1 MGSGIVLQKSPAGT
15 KMEHK
20 GRPRVLSARWRLR
33 APLLLAAL
41 GVAGCTPG
49 ANLPPLPPVRAGE
62 YTLGPG
68 DRIRIITFGEQQLTG
83 EFRVSEDGN
92 FAAPLLGNIRAAGLT
107 TSQLESRVAGALA
120 RAGLIK
126 NPSVS
131 IEVVAPRPIFVLGE
145 VSHPGQFPYQPGMTA
160 LTAVAIAGGFTYRA
174 VENRFSVVRSE
185 NGHAV
190 EGSAVRQTFLQPG
203 DVLTVYERY
212 F

>member
-1 MGSGIVLQKSPAGT
+1 MGSGIVSQDVPLGT
-15 KMEHK
+15 A
-20 GRPRVLSARWRLR
+20 VSARWRLR

-49 ANLPPLPPVRAGE
+49 ANLPPLPPATTGQ
-62 YTLGPG
+62 YILGPG
-68 DRIRIITFGEQQLTG
+68 DRVRIITFGEQQLTA
-83 EFRVSEDGN
+83 EFRVNDDGDI
-92 FAAPLLGNIRAAGLT
+92 AVPLLGNMRAAGLT
-107 TSQLESRVAGALA
+107 TTQLEANVAAALT

-131 IEVVAPRPIFVLGE
+131 IEVVASRPIFVLGE
-145 VSHPGQFPYQPGMTA
+145 VSHPGQFPFQPGMTV

-174 VENRFSVVRSE
+174 AEDRFSVVRTAS
-185 NGHAV
+185 GRAV
-190 EGSAVRQTFLQPG
+190 EGGASRQTFLQPG